1 MRRAIFMILFFAFI
15 VLTLQSCYTLV
26 ARRSF
31 NVRRWIREHEYQYI
45 DNRVIRDWNQYYW
58 RPSSQFKKRLR
69 GGEETVKE
77 EEEFETPEKGSIVKR
92 RRAEESHCCCLES
105 NFIDLIINIFIPS
118 DNDHETEPTD
128 TTAPPPNKRGL

>member
-1 MRRAIFMILFFAFI
+1 MRYEESNFYDIVFAFM
-15 VLTLQSCYTLV
+15 VLTLQSCYTLI

-45 DNRVIRDWNQYYW
+45 DNRAVRDWNQYYW

-77 EEEFETPEKGSIVKR
+77 EEEFETPEKGRIVK
-92 RRAEESHCCCLES
+92 EEGQRKVIAVASS
-105 NFIDLIINIFIPS
+105 RTSSI
-118 DNDHETEPTD
+118 
-128 TTAPPPNKRGL
+128 

>member
-1 MRRAIFMILFFAFI
+1 MRRAIFMILFFAFM

-45 DNRVIRDWNQYYW
+45 DSRAVRDWNQYYW

-77 EEEFETPEKGSIVKR
+77 EEEFEAPEKGRIER

-118 DNDHETEPTD
+118 DDDHETEPTD

>member
-1 MRRAIFMILFFAFI
+1 MRRAIFMILFFAFM

-45 DNRVIRDWNQYYW
+45 DSRAVRDWNQYYW

-77 EEEFETPEKGSIVKR
+77 EKEFEAPEKGRIER

-118 DNDHETEPTD
+118 DDDHETEPTD